1 MKRWIILAGF
11 LLVARV
17 AFVVALVAGC
27 TASPHRGEASWTLQ
41 GQTSLPGCPGQHATR
56 VDIDGQSYFLECY

>member
-1 MKRWIILAGF
+1 MKRWIALAGV
-11 LLVARV
+11 LLGIRI
-17 AFVVALVAGC
+17 ALALILIAGC
-27 TASPHRGEASWTLQ
+27 AVSPHHGEASWTLQ